1 MTLTTPL
8 RDGVSATGATPVL
21 SVRDL
26 RVSFPSEAGRVEAVR
41 GVSFDLLPG
50 RTLGI
55 VGESGSGKS
64 ATAMG
69 IMGLLP
75 PTADL
80 RGQVLLG
87 GQDLIGL
94 DDRALSRVRG
104 NSIGMVFQDPLSAL
118 TPIFS
123 VGRLLSDA
131 LRVHQDLSKKAAWE
145 QAVELLDLVGIP
157 DPRGR
162 AAAFPHEFSGGMRQR
177 VVIAL
182 AIANRPSVLVADE
195 PTTALDVT
203 VQAQILDVL
212 RLAQRETGAGLVLIT
227 HDLGV
232 VAGHADDVAV
242 MYAGRLVEK
251 TDVHALFRRPT
262 MPYTARLLA
271 AVPTVDSGV
280 RRPLVPIGGEPPVL
294 SGLPDGCPFASR
306 CAVALDACGS
316 EEPELRPVTGHG
328 DVACLRA
335 AEIAGGTLDPTGGAG
350 SVDQPVDTGR
360 AAGSGDGSGDVVL
373 RVEDLVKT
381 FPVTKGAFV
390 KRRVGTLHAVNQVSF
405 ELRTGETLG
414 LVGESG
420 SGKTTTLMEI
430 LRLRRPEGGR
440 IEIAGREVGATAG
453 TRAATSAHG
462 TRAGTS
468 ADTSAHRTPA
478 DSGAHGPPAG
488 SGGRGTPA
496 ESGGRGT
503 PAGSGGR
510 GRTLRH
516 DVQIVMQ
523 DPLGALDPRLP
534 VYQLLAEPLRAV
546 GRDRAAIRSRVHEL
560 LALVGLDTS
569 VGDRFPAALSGGQRQ
584 RVGIARALATDP
596 KLLALDEPL
605 SALDVSVQAGVIN
618 LLNRLKRE
626 LGLAY
631 LMVAH
636 DLAVVRYVCDRI
648 AVMYLGHIVETGDTE
663 TLFADPKHPY
673 TRALLSAAPVPDPQ
687 RERTRER
694 IVLRGEQP
702 SATDLPRGCAFID
715 RCPVYR
721 LAGDDVQERCRTER
735 PAARPV
741 PGQPGHAYACHAA

>member
-1 MTLTTPL
+1 MTLATTVPT
-8 RDGVSATGATPVL
+8 RPAAPSAATPVL

-26 RVSFPSEAGRVEAVR
+26 RISFPSEAGPVQAVR

-87 GQDLIGL
+87 GRDLVGL
-94 DDRALSRVRG
+94 GDKALSEVRG
-104 NSIGMVFQDPLSAL
+104 NAIGMVFQDPLSAL

-131 LRVHQDLSKKAAWE
+131 LRVHQDLTKRAAWE
-145 QAVELLDLVGIP
+145 QAVQLLDLVGIP
-157 DPRGR
+157 DPRER
-162 AAAFPHEFSGGMRQR
+162 AKSFPHEFSGGMRQR
-177 VVIAL
+177 VVIAM
-182 AIANRPSVLVADE
+182 AIANKPSVLVADE

-212 RLAQRETGAGLVLIT
+212 RLAQQETGAGLVLIT

-232 VAGHADDVAV
+232 VAGHADDIAV
-242 MYAGRLVEK
+242 MYAGRFVE
-251 TDVHALFRRPT
+251 TAGVGELFRRPT

-280 RRPLVPIGGEPPVL
+280 HRPLVPIGGEPPRL
-294 SGLPDGCPFASR
+294 EDLPRGCPFASR
-306 CAVALDACGS
+306 CAVALDACRTD
-316 EEPELRPVTGHG
+316 EPELREVTGHG
-328 DVACLRA
+328 HVACVRA
-335 AEIAGGTLDPTGGAG
+335 DEIADGSLDPAGG
-350 SVDQPVDTGR
+350 VTPVDRPSAERAGTGE
-360 AAGSGDGSGDVVL
+360 VVL

-381 FPVTKGAFV
+381 FPITKGALL
-390 KRRVGTLHAVNQVSF
+390 KRRVGTLRAVNGVSF
-405 ELRTGETLG
+405 ELRAGETLG

-420 SGKTTTLMEI
+420 SGKTTTLLEV
-430 LRLRRPEGGR
+430 LRLKRPEGGR
-440 IEIAGREVGATAG
+440 IEIAGTDVSTVETTARKREV
-453 TRAATSAHG
+453 R
-462 TRAGTS
+462 R
-468 ADTSAHRTPA
+468 
-478 DSGAHGPPAG
+478 
-488 SGGRGTPA
+488 
-496 ESGGRGT
+496 
-503 PAGSGGR
+503 
-510 GRTLRH
+510 

-534 VYQLLAEPLRAV
+534 VFDLLAEPLQAI
-546 GRDRAAIRSRVHEL
+546 GRDRESIRSRIAEL
-560 LALVGLDTS
+560 LALVGLDAS

-584 RVGIARALATDP
+584 RVGIARALATEP

-618 LLNRLKRE
+618 LLARLQRE

-631 LMVAH
+631 LVVAH
-636 DLAVVRYVCDRI
+636 DLAVVRYVSDRI

-663 TLFADPKHPY
+663 SLFSDPKHPY
-673 TRALLSAAPVPDPQ
+673 TRALLSAIPVPDPE

-694 IVLRGEQP
+694 VVLRGEQP
-702 SATDLPRGCAFID
+702 SAARLPAGCAFVD
-715 RCPVYR
+715 RCPLYR
-721 LAGDDVQERCRTER
+721 LAAADVRERCRTER
-735 PAARPV
+735 PAPAEV
-741 PGQPGHAYACHAA
+741 AGQPGHQYACHAV

>member
-8 RDGVSATGATPVL
+8 RDDPASPAGATPVL

-26 RVSFPSEAGRVEAVR
+26 RVSFPSEAGPVQAVR

-69 IMGLLP
+69 VMGLLP

-80 RGQVLLG
+80 HGQVLLD
-87 GQDLIGL
+87 GQNLIGL

-104 NSIGMVFQDPLSAL
+104 RSIGMVFQDPLSAL

-131 LRVHQDLSKKAAWE
+131 LRVHQDLSRKAAWE

-157 DPRGR
+157 DPRHR

-177 VVIAL
+177 VVIAM

-242 MYAGRLVEK
+242 MYAGRFVEK

-271 AVPTVDSGV
+271 AVPTVDGGV
-280 RRPLVPIGGEPPVL
+280 RRPLVPISGEPPAL
-294 SGLPDGCPFASR
+294 SGLPTGCPFASR
-306 CAVALDACGS
+306 CAVALDACRS
-316 EEPELRPVTGHG
+316 TEPELRQVTGHG

-335 AEIAGGTLDPTGGAG
+335 AEIADGTLDPAGDVAPGDEETGAP
-350 SVDQPVDTGR
+350 QP
-360 AAGSGDGSGDVVL
+360 ASGDVVL

-390 KRRVGTLHAVNQVSF
+390 KRRVGTLHAVNGVSF
-405 ELRTGETLG
+405 ELRAGETLG

-420 SGKTTTLMEI
+420 SGKTTTLLEI

-440 IEIAGREVGATAG
+440 IEIAGREIGATADKG
-453 TRAATSAHG
+453 ADATSNTTG
-462 TRAGTS
+462 R
-468 ADTSAHRTPA
+468 
-478 DSGAHGPPAG
+478 PAG
-488 SGGRGTPA
+488 SGQD
-496 ESGGRGT
+496 
-503 PAGSGGR
+503 

-516 DVQIVMQ
+516 DVQMVMQ

-534 VYQLLAEPLRAV
+534 VYQLLAEPLRAI

-560 LALVGLDTS
+560 LTLVGLDAS
-569 VGDRFPAALSGGQRQ
+569 ASDRFPAALSGGQRQ

-596 KLLALDEPL
+596 RLLALDEPL

-618 LLNRLKRE
+618 LLARLKRE

-636 DLAVVRYVCDRI
+636 DLAVVRYLCDRV
-648 AVMYLGHIVETGDTE
+648 AVMYLGHIVESGDTE
-663 TLFADPKHPY
+663 TLFSHPKHPY
-673 TRALLSAAPVPDPQ
+673 TRALLSAIPIPDPE
-687 RERTRER
+687 RERARER
-694 IVLRGEQP
+694 IVLHGEQP
-702 SATDLPRGCAFID
+702 SATNLPRGCVFID
-715 RCPVYR
+715 RCPLYR
-721 LAGDDVQERCRTER
+721 LADKDVRERCRTER
-735 PAARPV
+735 PTPRLA
-741 PGQPGHAYACHAA
+741 PGQPNHTYACHAA

>member
-1 MTLTTPL
+1 MTLTTTTPTSP
-8 RDGVSATGATPVL
+8 RPAGTPAPVL

-26 RVSFPSEAGRVEAVR
+26 RVSFPSEAGPVEAVR
-41 GVSFDLLPG
+41 GVGFDLLPG

-75 PTADL
+75 PSADL
-80 RGQVLLG
+80 SGQVLLG
-87 GQDLIGL
+87 GRDLIGL
-94 DDRALSRVRG
+94 GDKALSGIRG
-104 NSIGMVFQDPLSAL
+104 NAIGMVFQDPLSAL
-118 TPIFS
+118 TPIFT

-131 LRVHQDLSKKAAWE
+131 LRIHQDLTKPAAWE

-162 AAAFPHEFSGGMRQR
+162 ARSFPHEFSGGMRQR

-212 RLAQRETGAGLVLIT
+212 RLAQKETGAGLVLIT

-232 VAGHADDVAV
+232 VAGHADDIAV
-242 MYAGRLVEK
+242 MYAGRIVER
-251 TDVHALFRRPT
+251 AGAGELFARPV

-280 RRPLVPIGGEPPVL
+280 RRPLLPIGGEPPALV
-294 SGLPDGCPFASR
+294 GLPAGCPFASR
-306 CAVALDACGS
+306 CAVVIDACRTG
-316 EEPELRPVTGHG
+316 EPGLREITGHG

-335 AEIAGGTLDPTGGAG
+335 DEIAGGALDPAG
-350 SVDQPVDTGR
+350 TAGPAEAVPEEDAR
-360 AAGSGDGSGDVVL
+360 AAGDVVL

-381 FPVTKGAFV
+381 FPVTKGAV
-390 KRRVGTLHAVNQVSF
+390 LKRRVGTLRAVNRVSF
-405 ELRTGETLG
+405 ELRAGETLG

-420 SGKTTTLMEI
+420 SGKTTTLLEI
-430 LRLRRPEGGR
+430 LRLRQPEGGR
-440 IEIAGREVGATAG
+440 IEIAGTDVGALG
-453 TRAATSAHG
+453 
-462 TRAGTS
+462 
-468 ADTSAHRTPA
+468 
-478 DSGAHGPPAG
+478 SGA
-488 SGGRGTPA
+488 RVR
-496 ESGGRGT
+496 E
-503 PAGSGGR
+503 
-510 GRTLRH
+510 LRR

-534 VYQLLAEPLRAV
+534 VFQLLAEPLRAI
-546 GRDRAAIRSRVHEL
+546 GRDRASIRARIHEL
-560 LALVGLDTS
+560 LGLVGLDDAVS
-569 VGDRFPAALSGGQRQ
+569 DRFPAALSGGQRQ
-584 RVGIARALATDP
+584 RIGIARALATEP
-596 KLLALDEPL
+596 KLLVLDEPL

-618 LLNRLKRE
+618 LLARLKRE

-631 LMVAH
+631 LVVAH
-636 DLAVVRYVCDRI
+636 DLAVVRYISDRI

-663 TLFADPKHPY
+663 TIFSDPKHPY
-673 TRALLSAAPVPDPQ
+673 TRALLSAIPVPDPQ

-694 IVLRGEQP
+694 VVLEGEQP
-702 SATDLPRGCAFID
+702 SAARLPAGCVFVD
-715 RCPVYR
+715 RCPLHRVADEAVR
-721 LAGDDVQERCRTER
+721 ERCRTER
-735 PAARPV
+735 PFPAPV
-741 PGQPGHAYACHAA
+741 AGQPGHQYACHAV

>member
-1 MTLTTPL
+1 MTLTTTLADP
-8 RDGVSATGATPVL
+8 APPTGATPVL

-26 RVSFPSEAGRVEAVR
+26 RISFPSEAGPVEAVR

-75 PTADL
+75 PSAAL

-87 GQDLIGL
+87 GRDLIGL
-94 DDRALSRVRG
+94 GDKELSALRG

-123 VGRLLSDA
+123 VGRLLRDA
-131 LRVHQDLSKKAAWE
+131 LRVHQDLTKRAAWE

-157 DPRGR
+157 DPRER
-162 AAAFPHEFSGGMRQR
+162 AKSFPHEFSGGMRQR
-177 VVIAL
+177 VVIAM
-182 AIANRPSVLVADE
+182 AIANKPSVLVADE

-212 RLAQRETGAGLVLIT
+212 RLAQHETGAGLVLIT

-232 VAGHADDVAV
+232 VAGHADDIAV
-242 MYAGRLVEK
+242 MYAGRFVERAG
-251 TDVHALFRRPT
+251 VGELFRRPT

-280 RRPLVPIGGEPPVL
+280 HRPLVPIGGEPPALV
-294 SGLPDGCPFASR
+294 GLPDGCPFASR
-306 CAVALDACGS
+306 CAVALDACRTG
-316 EEPELRPVTGHG
+316 EPELREVTGHG
-328 DVACLRA
+328 HVACLRA
-335 AEIAGGTLDPTGGAG
+335 DEIADGSLDPAGGVATVEQ
-350 SVDQPVDTGR
+350 SAASGR
-360 AAGSGDGSGDVVL
+360 VAAGEVVL

-381 FPVTKGAFV
+381 FPITKGTLL
-390 KRRVGTLHAVNQVSF
+390 KRRVGTLRAVNGVSF
-405 ELRTGETLG
+405 ELRAGQTLG

-420 SGKTTTLMEI
+420 SGKTTTLLEV
-430 LRLRRPEGGR
+430 LRLRAPEGGR
-440 IEIAGREVGATAG
+440 IEVAGTDVATVETAGRKRE
-453 TRAATSAHG
+453 
-462 TRAGTS
+462 
-468 ADTSAHRTPA
+468 
-478 DSGAHGPPAG
+478 
-488 SGGRGTPA
+488 
-496 ESGGRGT
+496 
-503 PAGSGGR
+503 
-510 GRTLRH
+510 LRR
-516 DVQIVMQ
+516 DAQIVMQ

-534 VYQLLAEPLRAV
+534 VFQLLAEPLQAI
-546 GRDRAAIRSRVHEL
+546 GRDRESIRSRIHEL
-560 LALVGLDTS
+560 LTLVGLDAS
-569 VGDRFPAALSGGQRQ
+569 VSDRFPAALSGGQRQ

-618 LLNRLKRE
+618 LLARLQRE

-631 LMVAH
+631 LVVAH
-636 DLAVVRYVCDRI
+636 DLAVVRYICDRI

-663 TLFADPKHPY
+663 TIFSDPRHPY
-673 TRALLSAAPVPDPQ
+673 TRALLSAIPVPDPE

-694 IVLRGEQP
+694 VVLEGEQP
-702 SATDLPRGCAFID
+702 SAARLPAGCAFVD
-715 RCPVYR
+715 RCPLHR
-721 LAGDDVQERCRTER
+721 LAPADVRERCRTER
-735 PAARPV
+735 PAPAEVAGR
-741 PGQPGHAYACHAA
+741 PGHEYACHAV

>member
-1 MTLTTPL
+1 MTLATPL
-8 RDGVSATGATPVL
+8 PAPAPSTGTDPVL

-26 RVSFPSEAGRVEAVR
+26 RISFPSEAGTVEAVR
-41 GVSFDLLPG
+41 GVGFDLLPG
-50 RTLGI
+50 RTLCV

-75 PTADL
+75 PTADV
-80 RGQVLLG
+80 RGQVLLD

-94 DDRALSRVRG
+94 DDRALSKIRG

-123 VGRLLSDA
+123 VGRQLSDA
-131 LRVHQDLSKKAAWE
+131 LRVHQDLSKRAAWE
-145 QAVELLDLVGIP
+145 QAVQLLDLVGIP

-162 AAAFPHEFSGGMRQR
+162 ATSFPHEFSGGMRQR

-212 RLAQRETGAGLVLIT
+212 RLAQRETGAGLLLIT

-242 MYAGRLVEK
+242 MYAGRFVEQ
-251 TDVHALFRRPT
+251 AGAAELFRRPT

-280 RRPLVPIGGEPPVL
+280 RRPLVPIGGEPPALV
-294 SGLPDGCPFASR
+294 GLPDGCPFAPR
-306 CAVALDACGS
+306 CAVALDACRSG
-316 EEPELRPVTGHG
+316 EPEPRLVTGHG
-328 DVACLRA
+328 HVACLRA
-335 AEIAGGTLDPTGGAG
+335 AEIADGSLDPTGGAAPAEPPA
-350 SVDQPVDTGR
+350 PVER
-360 AAGSGDGSGDVVL
+360 AEAGEVVL

-381 FPVTKGAFV
+381 FPVTKGALL
-390 KRRVGTLHAVNQVSF
+390 KRRIGTLHAVNRVGF
-405 ELRTGETLG
+405 ELRAGETLG

-420 SGKTTTLMEI
+420 SGKTTTLLEI

-440 IEIAGREVGATAG
+440 IEISGTDVATVASGPRARE
-453 TRAATSAHG
+453 
-462 TRAGTS
+462 
-468 ADTSAHRTPA
+468 
-478 DSGAHGPPAG
+478 
-488 SGGRGTPA
+488 
-496 ESGGRGT
+496 
-503 PAGSGGR
+503 
-510 GRTLRH
+510 LRQ

-523 DPLGALDPRLP
+523 DPLGALDPRMP
-534 VYQLLAEPLRAV
+534 VSHSLAEPLQAA
-546 GRDRAAIRSRVHEL
+546 GRDRESIRARVHEL
-560 LALVGLDTS
+560 LSLVGLDDS
-569 VGDRFPAALSGGQRQ
+569 VGDRFPAQLSGGQRQ
-584 RVGIARALATDP
+584 RVGIARALATEP
-596 KLLALDEPL
+596 RLLALDEPL

-618 LLNRLKRE
+618 LLARLKRE

-631 LMVAH
+631 LVVAH
-636 DLAVVRYVCDRI
+636 DLAVIRYISDRI

-663 TLFADPKHPY
+663 AIFSDPKHPY
-673 TRALLSAAPVPDPQ
+673 TRALLSAIPIPDPE

-694 IVLRGEQP
+694 VVLAGEQP
-702 SATDLPRGCAFID
+702 NATRLPPGCVFVD
-715 RCPVYR
+715 RCPLYR
-721 LAGDDVQERCRTER
+721 DADDELRHRCRTVPPVPA
-735 PAARPV
+735 PAA
-741 PGQPGHAYACHAA
+741 GHPGHRYACHGV

>member
-1 MTLTTPL
+1 MTLATPL
-8 RDGVSATGATPVL
+8 PTPAPSTQAEPVL

-26 RVSFPSEAGRVEAVR
+26 RISFPSEAGTVEAVR

-50 RTLGI
+50 RTLCI

-69 IMGLLP
+69 VMGLLP
-75 PTADL
+75 PSADL

-94 DDRALSRVRG
+94 DDRALSRIRG

-131 LRVHQDLSKKAAWE
+131 LRVHQDLTKRAAWE
-145 QAVELLDLVGIP
+145 QAVQLLDLVGIP

-177 VVIAL
+177 VVIAM

-203 VQAQILDVL
+203 VQAQILEVL

-242 MYAGRLVEK
+242 MYAGRFVE
-251 TDVHALFRRPT
+251 HADAEELFRRPM

-271 AVPTVDSGV
+271 AVPTVDGGT
-280 RRPLVPIGGEPPVL
+280 RRPLVPIAGEPPALV
-294 SGLPDGCPFASR
+294 GLPDGCPFAAR
-306 CAVALDACGS
+306 CAVVLDACRSG
-316 EEPELRPVTGHG
+316 EPELRHVTGHG
-328 DVACLRA
+328 HVACLRA
-335 AEIAGGTLDPTGGAG
+335 AEIADGSLDPAG
-350 SVDQPVDTGR
+350 EAAPVARPAPSGR
-360 AAGSGDGSGDVVL
+360 AEAGEVVL

-381 FPVTKGAFV
+381 FPVIKGALL
-390 KRRVGTLHAVNQVSF
+390 KRRVGTLHAVNRVGF
-405 ELRTGETLG
+405 ELRAGETLG

-440 IEIAGREVGATAG
+440 IEISGTDVGTVASG
-453 TRAATSAHG
+453 TRV
-462 TRAGTS
+462 R
-468 ADTSAHRTPA
+468 
-478 DSGAHGPPAG
+478 
-488 SGGRGTPA
+488 
-496 ESGGRGT
+496 E
-503 PAGSGGR
+503 
-510 GRTLRH
+510 LRQ

-523 DPLGALDPRLP
+523 DPLGALDPRMP
-534 VYQLLAEPLRAV
+534 VFHLLAEPLRAI
-546 GRDRAAIRSRVHEL
+546 GRDRESIRARVHEL
-560 LALVGLDTS
+560 LTLVGLDDAVS
-569 VGDRFPAALSGGQRQ
+569 DRFPAQLSGGQRQ
-584 RVGIARALATDP
+584 RVGIARALATEP

-618 LLNRLKRE
+618 LLARLQRE

-631 LMVAH
+631 LVVAH
-636 DLAVVRYVCDRI
+636 DLAVVRYISDRI

-663 TLFADPKHPY
+663 AIFSDPKHPY
-673 TRALLSAAPVPDPQ
+673 TRALLSAIPIPDPA

-694 IVLRGEQP
+694 VVLEGEQP
-702 SATDLPRGCAFID
+702 DAARLPAGCAFVD
-715 RCPVYR
+715 RCPLYR
-721 LAGDDVQERCRTER
+721 RADDELRHRCRTQ
-735 PAARPV
+735 PPV
-741 PGQPGHAYACHAA
+741 PVPVAGRPGHQYACHGV

>member
-1 MTLTTPL
+1 MTLATTVPTQP
-8 RDGVSATGATPVL
+8 ATPTGATPVL

-26 RVSFPSEAGRVEAVR
+26 RISFPSEAGPVQAVR

-64 ATAMG
+64 ATATG

-87 GQDLIGL
+87 GRDLVGL
-94 DDRALSRVRG
+94 GDKALSEVRG
-104 NSIGMVFQDPLSAL
+104 NAIGMVFQDPLSAL

-131 LRVHQDLSKKAAWE
+131 LRVHQDLTKRAAWE

-157 DPRGR
+157 DPRER
-162 AAAFPHEFSGGMRQR
+162 AKSFPHEFSGGMRQR
-177 VVIAL
+177 VVIAM
-182 AIANRPSVLVADE
+182 AIANKPSVLVADE

-232 VAGHADDVAV
+232 VAGHADDIAV
-242 MYAGRLVEK
+242 MYAGRFVEQAG
-251 TDVHALFRRPT
+251 VRELFRRPT

-280 RRPLVPIGGEPPVL
+280 HRPLVPIGGEPPRLVD
-294 SGLPDGCPFASR
+294 LPPGCPFASR
-306 CAVALDACGS
+306 CAVALDACRTD
-316 EEPELRPVTGHG
+316 EPELREVTGHG
-328 DVACLRA
+328 HVACVRADEIADGSLDPAGGVAPVDRA
-335 AEIAGGTLDPTGGAG
+335 AERSGTGE
-350 SVDQPVDTGR
+350 
-360 AAGSGDGSGDVVL
+360 VVL

-381 FPVTKGAFV
+381 FPITKGALL
-390 KRRVGTLHAVNQVSF
+390 KRRVGTLRAVNGVGF
-405 ELRTGETLG
+405 ELRAGETLG

-420 SGKTTTLMEI
+420 SGKTTTLLEV
-430 LRLRRPEGGR
+430 LRLRKPEGGR
-440 IEIAGREVGATAG
+440 IEIAGTDVSTVETTARKRE
-453 TRAATSAHG
+453 
-462 TRAGTS
+462 
-468 ADTSAHRTPA
+468 
-478 DSGAHGPPAG
+478 
-488 SGGRGTPA
+488 
-496 ESGGRGT
+496 
-503 PAGSGGR
+503 
-510 GRTLRH
+510 LRR

-534 VYQLLAEPLRAV
+534 VFDLLAEPLQAI
-546 GRDRAAIRSRVHEL
+546 GRDRESIRSRIAEL
-560 LALVGLDTS
+560 LALVGLDPS

-584 RVGIARALATDP
+584 RVGIARALATEP

-618 LLNRLKRE
+618 LLARLQRE

-631 LMVAH
+631 LVVAH
-636 DLAVVRYVCDRI
+636 DLAVVRYVSDRI

-663 TLFADPKHPY
+663 TIFADPKHPY
-673 TRALLSAAPVPDPQ
+673 TRALLSAIPVPDPE

-694 IVLRGEQP
+694 VVLQGEQP
-702 SATDLPRGCAFID
+702 SAARLPAGCAFVD
-715 RCPVYR
+715 RCPLYR
-721 LAGDDVQERCRTER
+721 LAADDVRERCRTER
-735 PAARPV
+735 PAPAEV
-741 PGQPGHAYACHAA
+741 AGQPGHQYACHAV

>member
-1 MTLTTPL
+1 MTLATPL
-8 RDGVSATGATPVL
+8 PTPAPALGPDPVL

-26 RVSFPSEAGRVEAVR
+26 RISFPSEAGTVEAVR
-41 GVSFDLLPG
+41 GVDFDLLPG
-50 RTLGI
+50 RTLCI

-69 IMGLLP
+69 VMGLLP
-75 PTADL
+75 PTARL

-94 DDRALSRVRG
+94 DDRALSKIRG

-131 LRVHQDLSKKAAWE
+131 LRVHQDLTKRDAWE

-162 AAAFPHEFSGGMRQR
+162 ATAFPHEFSGGMRQR
-177 VVIAL
+177 VVIAM

-242 MYAGRLVEK
+242 MYAGRFVE
-251 TDVHALFRRPT
+251 HAGVGELFRRPT

-271 AVPTVDSGV
+271 AVPTVDGGN
-280 RRPLVPIGGEPPVL
+280 RRPLIPIGGEPPALVD
-294 SGLPDGCPFASR
+294 LPDGCPFAPR
-306 CAVALDACGS
+306 CAVALDACRTA
-316 EEPELRPVTGHG
+316 EPALRHVTGHG

-335 AEIAGGTLDPTGGAG
+335 DEIAGGSLDPAGDAAPAGPPVPARPAGAG
-350 SVDQPVDTGR
+350 E
-360 AAGSGDGSGDVVL
+360 VVL
-373 RVEDLVKT
+373 RVTDLVKT
-381 FPVTKGAFV
+381 FPVTKGALL
-390 KRRVGTLHAVNQVSF
+390 KRRVGTLRAVNGVGF
-405 ELRTGETLG
+405 ELRAGETLG

-430 LRLRRPEGGR
+430 LRLTRPEGGR
-440 IEIAGREVGATAG
+440 IEIAGVDVGTL
-453 TRAATSAHG
+453 T
-462 TRAGTS
+462 
-468 ADTSAHRTPA
+468 
-478 DSGAHGPPAG
+478 SGA
-488 SGGRGTPA
+488 
-496 ESGGRGT
+496 
-503 PAGSGGR
+503 
-510 GRTLRH
+510 RTRELRQ

-534 VYQLLAEPLRAV
+534 VFHLLAEPLRAI
-546 GRDRAAIRSRVHEL
+546 GRDRESIRARVREL
-560 LALVGLDTS
+560 LALVGLDAS

-584 RVGIARALATDP
+584 RVGIARALATEP

-618 LLNRLKRE
+618 LLARLKRE

-631 LMVAH
+631 LVVAH
-636 DLAVVRYVCDRI
+636 DLAVIRYISDRI

-663 TLFADPKHPY
+663 TIFSDPKHPY
-673 TRALLSAAPVPDPQ
+673 TRALLSAIPVPDPE
-687 RERTRER
+687 RERARER
-694 IVLRGEQP
+694 VVLEGEQP
-702 SATDLPRGCAFID
+702 SAARLPEGCVFVD
-715 RCPVYR
+715 RCPLYR
-721 LAGDDVQERCRTER
+721 LADEELRHRCRTER
-735 PAARPV
+735 PATVSASGP
-741 PGQPGHAYACHAA
+741 PGHQYACHGV

>member
-8 RDGVSATGATPVL
+8 RDDPVSPTGAAPVL

-26 RVSFPSEAGRVEAVR
+26 RISFPSEAGPVEAVR

-69 IMGLLP
+69 VMGLLP
-75 PTADL
+75 PTAEL
-80 RGQVLLG
+80 SGQVLLG

-104 NSIGMVFQDPLSAL
+104 KSIGMVFQDPLSAL

-123 VGRLLSDA
+123 VGRLLSGA

-157 DPRGR
+157 DPRNR
-162 AAAFPHEFSGGMRQR
+162 ASSFPHEFSGGMRQR
-177 VVIAL
+177 VVIAM
-182 AIANRPSVLVADE
+182 AIANRPKVLVADE

-242 MYAGRLVEK
+242 MYAGRFVEK

-271 AVPTVDSGV
+271 AVPTVDGGV
-280 RRPLVPIGGEPPVL
+280 RRPLVPIGGEPPAL
-294 SGLPDGCPFASR
+294 SGLPDGCPFANR
-306 CAVALDACGS
+306 CAVALNACGS
-316 EEPELRPVTGHG
+316 EEPELREVMGHG

-335 AEIAGGTLDPTGGAG
+335 AEIADGTLDPTGGVTSVEREAEAG
-350 SVDQPVDTGR
+350 PDR
-360 AAGSGDGSGDVVL
+360 AAGGDVVL

-381 FPVTKGAFV
+381 FPVTKGAFI
-390 KRRVGTLHAVNQVSF
+390 KRRVGTLHAVNGVGF
-405 ELRTGETLG
+405 ELRAGETLG

-430 LRLRRPEGGR
+430 LRLRAPEGGR
-440 IEIAGREVGATAG
+440 IEIAGREVGA
-453 TRAATSAHG
+453 AADTGA
-462 TRAGTS
+462 AQGTS
-468 ADTSAHRTPA
+468 
-478 DSGAHGPPAG
+478 
-488 SGGRGTPA
+488 
-496 ESGGRGT
+496 
-503 PAGSGGR
+503 AGSGGR
-510 GRTLRH
+510 GRTVRH

-523 DPLGALDPRLP
+523 DPLGALDPRLT
-534 VYQLLAEPLRAV
+534 VHHLLAEPLRAV
-546 GRDRAAIRSRVHEL
+546 GRDREAIRARVHEL
-560 LALVGLDTS
+560 LTLVGLDPS
-569 VGDRFPAALSGGQRQ
+569 VSDRFPAALSGGQRQ
-584 RVGIARALATDP
+584 RIGIARALATDP

-618 LLNRLKRE
+618 LLGRLKRE

-636 DLAVVRYVCDRI
+636 DLAVVRYICDRI

-663 TLFADPKHPY
+663 TLFSHPKHPY
-673 TRALLSAAPVPDPQ
+673 TQALLSAIPIPDPE

-694 IVLRGEQP
+694 IVLKGEQP
-702 SATDLPRGCAFID
+702 GATNLPSGCVFID
-715 RCPVYR
+715 RCPLYR
-721 LAGDDVQERCRTER
+721 LADPDVRERCRTER
-735 PAARPV
+735 PAPRPV
-741 PGQPGHAYACHAA
+741 PGQSGHEYACHAA